1 MKRLIAL
8 LAALVLLPEP
18 AFAHGD
24 GLPISPSEIWHHWS
38 FDPLVCMPLLLAHWL
53 YGRGVMRAWK
63 QAGVGRVIPV
73 WRAACF
79 VGGELVLVA
88 ALIAPL
94 DPLGETLLSAHMAQ
108 HILLTAVAPP
118 LLVLGMPVIAW
129 TWALPPNWRRVGATP
144 LARGLAQVADVLSRP
159 LLASLI
165 ATAVMWAWHAPTL
178 FEAALVDETIHTIE
192 HITFFACAL
201 LAWRAALSPHVS
213 AVAGA
218 GATLVV
224 FMAGGILGGVLC
236 LAPVPLYD
244 WYGNRALLWGM
255 SPLEDQQLA
264 GLLMWVIAGG
274 VYLAAFAV
282 LAFRAA
288 DPAGS
293 GRSRPSHGII
303 RASTSSRSM
312 K

>member
-1 MKRLIAL
+1 MKRAAALAAMLAL
-8 LAALVLLPEP
+8 LPPP

-24 GLPISPSEIWHHWS
+24 GLPISPLEIWHHWS
-38 FDPLVCMPLLLAHWL
+38 FDPLVCIPLLLVHWL
-53 YGRGVMRAWK
+53 YGRGVIRAWK
-63 QAGVGRVIPV
+63 QADIGRIVPV

-79 VGGELVLVA
+79 FAGEVVLVA

-118 LLVLGMPVIAW
+118 LLVLGIPVIAW
-129 TWALPPNWRRVGATP
+129 TWALPPGWRRVGTTP
-144 LARGLAQVADVLSRP
+144 LARGLGALADVLSRP
-159 LLASLI
+159 LLAGFV
-165 ATAVMWAWHAPTL
+165 ATAVMWAWHAPAL
-178 FEAALVDETIHTIE
+178 FEAALVDEAIHTVE
-192 HITFFACAL
+192 HISFFAGAV
-201 LAWRAALSPHVS
+201 LAWRAALSPYAS
-213 AVAGA
+213 AVAAA
-218 GATLVV
+218 GATLVA
-224 FMAGGILGGVLC
+224 FMAGGMLGGVMC
-236 LAPVPLYD
+236 LAPAPLYD

-264 GLLMWVIAGG
+264 GLLMWVVAGG
-274 VYLAAFAV
+274 IYLVAFAV